1 MPGPFGPAWRT
12 AMCSGPS
19 TAATRCRLRS
29 LSLVLSLLFN
39 PALSQ
44 TSWFEPKR
52 LSTVP
57 FGSTHFRGPDGGF
70 QKPVLV
76 PTAIQGFGNWSEPQ
90 DDPFSGQEDHCR
102 PPRHGARR
110 SYRGPRRRTWVGLYR
125 SVMPGG
131 WGFYLALAATISA
144 S

>member
-19 TAATRCRLRS
+19 TAAGKRRLRS

-70 QKPVLV
+70 QKAVLV
-76 PTAIQGFGNWSEPQ
+76 PTPIQGFGNWSEPQ
-90 DDPFSGQEDHCR
+90 DGPFSWQEDRSR
-102 PPRHGARR
+102 PPRHFPWSALRC
-110 SYRGPRRRTWVGLYR
+110 STVIMVGLAVPQRGSSGDY
-125 SVMPGG
+125 GCQ
-131 WGFYLALAATISA
+131 
-144 S
+144 